1 MRLLKLLLLS
11 LLTVAPW
18 HAQTVDGPL
27 LAKLECPDRVKDV
40 AFSPD
45 GKLLAAGFRWNS
57 QGGVRVWNVADRKVL
72 AILSSNNHG
81 PTSNASPFRRTV
93 SCYRRELERRRAC
106 MGHRFVEVAAE
117 HINLPLKCGI
127 KLSAN

>member
-11 LLTVAPW
+11 LLTIAPW

-40 AFSPD
+40 ALSPD

-72 AILSSNNHG
+72 AILSTGNNDGANVECIAFSPDGKLLAAANWNADVLVWTTSSWKSPRSILTRYSNL
-81 PTSNASPFRRTV
+81 AF
-93 SCYRRELERRRAC
+93 A
-106 MGHRFVEVAAE
+106 
-117 HINLPLKCGI
+117 
-127 KLSAN
+127 

>member
-11 LLTVAPW
+11 LLIFAPC

-45 GKLLAAGFRWNS
+45 GKLLAPGFGWNS

-72 AILSSNNHG
+72 AILSTGNNDGANVECIAFSPDGKLLAAANWNGDVLVWTTGSWKSPPSILTCYSN
-81 PTSNASPFRRTV
+81 
-93 SCYRRELERRRAC
+93 
-106 MGHRFVEVAAE
+106 VA
-117 HINLPLKCGI
+117 
-127 KLSAN
+127 

>member
-1 MRLLKLLLLS
+1 MRLLKLFLLS
-11 LLTVAPW
+11 LLTIAPC

-57 QGGVRVWNVADRKVL
+57 QGGVRVWNVAGRKVL
-72 AILSSNNHG
+72 AILSTGNNDGANVECIAFSPDGKLLPAANWNGDVLVWATCSWKSPPSILTCYSN
-81 PTSNASPFRRTV
+81 
-93 SCYRRELERRRAC
+93 
-106 MGHRFVEVAAE
+106 VA
-117 HINLPLKCGI
+117 
-127 KLSAN
+127 